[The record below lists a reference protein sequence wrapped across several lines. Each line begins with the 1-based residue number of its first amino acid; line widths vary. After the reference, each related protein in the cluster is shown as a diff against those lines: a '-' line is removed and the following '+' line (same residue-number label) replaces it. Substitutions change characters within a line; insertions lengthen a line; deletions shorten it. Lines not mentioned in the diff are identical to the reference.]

1 MGRDK
6 GLQVSYKDVCK
17 PVLGRDVHESEGRE
31 PAGERVQGLP
41 QGRDDRE
48 TAEAELPCPIPGGI
62 GDLPN
67 IAWLDLTLTGG
78 LGCRE

>member
-1 MGRDK
+1 M
-6 GLQVSYKDVCK
+6 
-17 PVLGRDVHESEGRE
+17 
-31 PAGERVQGLP
+31 QGLP